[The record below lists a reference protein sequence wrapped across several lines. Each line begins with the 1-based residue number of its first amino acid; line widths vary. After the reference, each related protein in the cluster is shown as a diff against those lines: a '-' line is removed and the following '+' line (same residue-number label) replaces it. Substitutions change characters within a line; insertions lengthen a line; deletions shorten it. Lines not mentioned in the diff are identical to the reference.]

1 MEMQKENTFPIQYIK
16 HTLQLENSLSN
27 IKVWIYKSHKNEEK
41 NDHTKDDHRS
51 IIILQTRYNSNP
63 ISKSSQQRVTT
74 NRCELTQRQHHFV
87 EWQRSHDDLR
97 T

>member
-63 ISKSSQQRVTT
+63 ISNQPNLPNNALQRIVA
-74 NRCELTQRQHHFV
+74 N
-87 EWQRSHDDLR
+87 
-97 T
+97 